1 MGERT
6 VRTTSRKSRSR
17 MRRIGRLA
25 VALIAISSL
34 LTAPALAA
42 NSEPSVDLK
51 ILDAVFIRP
60 LTAVK
65 VLFGVAAFMITAPV
79 AYLFGAWDTI
89 DEAREIIL
97 QEPAADLFERPLG
110 DL

>member
-1 MGERT
+1 
-6 VRTTSRKSRSR
+6 

-42 NSEPSVDLK
+42 DSEPSVDLK

-60 LTAVK
+60 MAAIK
-65 VLFGVAAFMITAPV
+65 VVFGIAAFMITMPV
-79 AYLFGAWDTI
+79 TYIFGVSDTL
-89 DEAREIIL
+89 DEAREIVL